1 MSKNV
6 IIAGSIAAACS
17 GLALVAFLA
26 APNRSPENALPPAQ
40 MANNGDLPAED
51 PFAQSRP
58 ALGQGLDTPPA
69 PNNEYDLP
77 QPDGPMAPNDGPI
90 RKTSPD
96 VVSPPIV
103 VDSQPPIN
111 TAGPDQPQSH
121 TVAAG
126 DSLGEISMKY
136 YGTSKRWKDIK
147 AANPGLDEGNMPV
160 GKVLVIPVLAPAPEV
175 AVTDGERTYTVQKN
189 DTYFSIAA
197 SQLGNGA
204 RWKELEKLNRI
215 SAENLRPGKV
225 IKLPA
230 KPVEAVEPEVETP
243 ADGRVHVVA
252 KGETLGE
259 ISQKHYGTSRR
270 WKDIQ
275 KANPKVDPENMMPG
289 TKLVLPD
296 LPVQAAPATGAN
308 LGPASTVAAGEYV
321 VVAADN
327 SLMDIARKT
336 LGDAQLWKKI
346 QDANPGINARKLRVG
361 QKLVVP
367 GYTGASSAPEA
378 PRQPAEQPLDVLPP
392 PLDFSTPPVTPPAI
406 PGAGAT
412 AAFQPIF
419 SDPLPPGGGETFGRA
434 LP

>member
-26 APNRSPENALPPAQ
+26 APHRSTDRGLPADPLADNGALPGVD
-40 MANNGDLPAED
+40 N
-51 PFAQSRP
+51 PFEVSRP
-58 ALGQGLDTPPA
+58 ELGPDLAIPPPLDSGTGR
-69 PNNEYDLP
+69 ELP
-77 QPDGPMAPNDGPI
+77 ERDGPMAKID
-90 RKTSPD
+90 S
-96 VVSPPIV
+96 VSPPV
-103 VDSQPPIN
+103 GVDTPPPAEP
-111 TAGPDQPQSH
+111 TGPNQPQSH

-126 DSLGEISMKY
+126 DSLGEISLKY
-136 YGTSKRWKDIK
+136 YGTAKRWKEIK

-160 GKVLVIPVLAPAPEV
+160 GKVLVIPVLEPTPDLAAK
-175 AVTDGERTYTVQKN
+175 DGERTYTVQKN

-230 KPVEAVEPEVETP
+230 NLVQQPVAAIEAP
-243 ADGRVHVVA
+243 ADGRVHVVL

-275 KANPKVDPENMMPG
+275 TANPKVDPENMMPG
-289 TKLVLPD
+289 SKLVLPD
-296 LPVQAAPATGAN
+296 LPVQATSGTPGADVQPAT
-308 LGPASTVAAGEYV
+308 TVALGQYT

-336 LGDAQLWKKI
+336 LGDAQQWKKI
-346 QDANPGINARKLRVG
+346 QDANPGINAKKLRVG
-361 QKLVVP
+361 QKLLIP
-367 GYTGASSAPEA
+367 GYTGAAPARLIPAA
-378 PRQPAEQPLDVLPP
+378 PRTPAAQPLDVLPP
-392 PLDFSTPPVTPPAI
+392 PFDLSAPPTS

-412 AAFQPIF
+412 ASFQPIF
-419 SDPLPPGGGETFGRA
+419 SEPAPPGRGETFGRA